1 MSVRLTRRAFLETAA
16 LGATAGLAS
25 PAPAQDQM
33 PKMSIVSWSKPEN
46 DPEAIEEE
54 ATRLTQE
61 AIKALGG
68 MSRFVSKGDVVW
80 VKPNIGWDRRPEQA
94 ANTNPHVVGTLVRLC
109 YEAGA
114 KKVCVSDYAT
124 HDERRT
130 FVRSQIQQAATE
142 AGAEVFY
149 LDKRKFKNMDLGGT
163 SLKNWPIYVD
173 YVECDKRINVPI
185 AKTHSLAGLTLGIK
199 NLMGIIGDPRNRLHQ
214 NLGPSLAD
222 IASFVPS
229 HLTVLDAIRIM
240 IANGPSGG
248 SLQDVARKD
257 TIAAGIDPV
266 AIDAF
271 GSTLFGMKPDALG
284 TTKAAAKRGLGT
296 IDFEALNPV
305 RLTIS

>member
-16 LGATAGLAS
+16 IGAAAGLATGV
-25 PAPAQDQM
+25 PAQDQL
-33 PKMSIVSWSKPEN
+33 PKMSIVSWAKPQE
-46 DPEAIEEE
+46 DPEAVKEE
-54 ATRLTQE
+54 AIRLTEE

-68 MSRFVSKGDVVW
+68 MSRFVSEGDVVW

-114 KKVCVSDYAT
+114 KKVRVSDYAT

-130 FVRSQIQQAATE
+130 FVRSGIKQTATE

-149 LDKRKFKNMDLGGT
+149 LDKRKFRKMDLGGT
-163 SLKNWPIYVD
+163 SLKSWPIYVD

-185 AKTHSLAGLTLGIK
+185 AKTHSLAGLTLAIK

-214 NLGPSLAD
+214 NLGPALAD
-222 IASFVPS
+222 LAKFLPS
-229 HLTVLDAIRIM
+229 DLVVLDAIRIM
-240 IANGPSGG
+240 IANGPTGG

-257 TIAAGIDPV
+257 TIAAGIDSV

-284 TTKAAAKRGLGT
+284 TTRAAAQQGLGT
-296 IDFEALNPV
+296 IDFETLNPI